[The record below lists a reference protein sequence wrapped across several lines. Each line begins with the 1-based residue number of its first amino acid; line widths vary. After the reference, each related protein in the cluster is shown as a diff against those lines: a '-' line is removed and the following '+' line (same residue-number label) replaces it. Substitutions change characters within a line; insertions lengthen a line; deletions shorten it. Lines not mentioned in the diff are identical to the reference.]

1 MGASVPHRAPT
12 PERTGAGVRI
22 VVDAFDGDP
31 GDAQALDHAVAELV
45 RRTRFPVAFG
55 GLALGDAIHVTS
67 IHGART
73 RNLQGLVVEASR
85 GLGGRALVEKRP
97 RLALDYG
104 SSRSITHDYDRAVL
118 GEGIATLFAVPVMV
132 GGRARGVIYCGSW
145 AESPVGDVVARPAFA
160 VAEELS
166 SELRIRE
173 EVQRRLTLSPTRTAP
188 AAMPA
193 TTREELRETYAE
205 LRSIAAIIDDP
216 ALRARLDRLEQRL
229 AALSHDQSEPSVE
242 LDVRLSPREV
252 DVLACAALGSTNAE
266 IAATLDLK
274 EGTVKSYLQ
283 SAMAKLD
290 ASTRHAA
297 VVTARRAGILP

>member
-1 MGASVPHRAPT
+1 MSAL
-12 PERTGAGVRI
+12 TGSRQPAGSQQLL
-22 VVDAFDGDP
+22 G
-31 GDAQALDHAVAELV
+31 GQSDAQVLADAVAELV

-55 GLALGDAIHVTS
+55 GFEHDDAIHVTS
-67 IHGART
+67 IVGTRT
-73 RNLQGLVVEASR
+73 RALEGLVVQASR

-97 RLALDYG
+97 RLALDYR

-118 GEGIATLFAVPVMV
+118 GEGIATLFAVPLIVA
-132 GGRARGVIYCGSW
+132 GRARGVIYCGSW

-160 VAEELS
+160 VADELS

-173 EVQRRLTLSPTRTAP
+173 EVQRRLSLAPPTAADAASALAP
-188 AAMPA
+188 AA
-193 TTREELRETYAE
+193 REELRETYAE
-205 LRSIAAIIDDP
+205 LRRIAAGVDDP
-216 ALRARLDRLEQRL
+216 EVRERLAAVERRL
-229 AALSHDQSEPSVE
+229 AALSQSESEPPLD
-242 LDVRLSPREV
+242 LDVRLSPRET

-266 IAATLDLK
+266 IAAALSLR

-297 VVTARRAGILP
+297 VARARRAGLLP